1 MEACSQLL
9 RKWQKTSGLPLPEFT
24 EMVTAKVL
32 FKENMQC
39 YGFSRSLLW
48 KLVCT
53 VVKYGPFLL
62 WHMIP
67 QKSPPLMSFTWASW
81 KDAWVS
87 RKVLSSGAGFRPSLQ
102 PSWSPLV
109 FPFLFAVEEL
119 YGTRYQSGSFSLI
132 NVGSGFHCLRSF
144 FSFFF
149 FVKKGTAWYSL
160 RAPRNRSD
168 AHFFLLVQLHH
179 TILEQFTL
187 FEQSSSWES
196 CAGWPICKLKWYV
209 DLPDSART
217 PKFPTSQQFWMPYD
231 LASLSIWNSSS
242 SLCAN
247 ISTMLERA
255 WQLTPHDNHHSSRI
269 MRTYHTHFGEPLG
282 IAPGWWDDR
291 KRNHKPVLPI

>member
-144 FSFFF
+144 SFSFYPQQHTAVFN
-149 FVKKGTAWYSL
+149 FVLIHCISTLKHAQK
-160 RAPRNRSD
+160 
-168 AHFFLLVQLHH
+168 
-179 TILEQFTL
+179 FTL
-187 FEQSSSWES
+187 THIHTRTRTHAQTFTLIHPF
-196 CAGWPICKLKWYV
+196 CACSGTQGHVL
-209 DLPDSART
+209 R
-217 PKFPTSQQFWMPYD
+217 
-231 LASLSIWNSSS
+231 
-242 SLCAN
+242 LC
-247 ISTMLERA
+247 
-255 WQLTPHDNHHSSRI
+255 
-269 MRTYHTHFGEPLG
+269 
-282 IAPGWWDDR
+282 
-291 KRNHKPVLPI
+291 